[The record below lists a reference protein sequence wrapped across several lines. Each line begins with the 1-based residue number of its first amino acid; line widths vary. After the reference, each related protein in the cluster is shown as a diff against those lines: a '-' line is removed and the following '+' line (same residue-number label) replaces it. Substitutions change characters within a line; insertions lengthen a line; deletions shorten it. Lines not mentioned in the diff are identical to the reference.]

1 MARGSAAA
9 AAIPFGRREV
19 LGPHPLDEIV
29 VGGGLDDLVEL
40 RAVVGDQAHTFD
52 DDVADAPAV
61 LLARQPVVH
70 RHLVTLLG
78 DDARF
83 HRGLVAVY
91 GLAHVRDLLTLVEVD
106 LADIRRLEE
115 IAEEPDELLALGRRT
130 LLPVRSQR
138 ALGRFLEVEET
149 VRDATDLRAP

>member
-1 MARGSAAA
+1 MARDSAAA

-61 LLARQPVVH
+61 LLARQPSTGTSLPC
-70 RHLVTLLG
+70 LVTMRVFTVAWSPSTVSPTYVISSPG
-78 DDARF
+78 
-83 HRGLVAVY
+83 RG
-91 GLAHVRDLLTLVEVD
+91 R
-106 LADIRRLEE
+106 
-115 IAEEPDELLALGRRT
+115 P
-130 LLPVRSQR
+130 
-138 ALGRFLEVEET
+138 
-149 VRDATDLRAP
+149 

>member
-1 MARGSAAA
+1 MARDSAAA

-29 VGGGLDDLVEL
+29 VG
-40 RAVVGDQAHTFD
+40 
-52 DDVADAPAV
+52 APAV

-70 RHLVTLLG
+70 QHLVTLLG
-78 DDARF
+78 DDARL
-83 HRGLVAVY
+83 HRGLVAVH

-149 VRDATDLRAP
+149 VRDATDLRAPRGPIGLALDD

>member
-1 MARGSAAA
+1 MARDSAAA

-29 VGGGLDDLVEL
+29 VRGGLDDLVEL

-52 DDVADAPAV
+52 DDVVDAPAV

-78 DDARF
+78 DDARL
-83 HRGLVAVY
+83 HRPKGIAAAAAESRAIAHALRRSVVNPRRRGIDAVERQWY
-91 GLAHVRDLLTLVEVD
+91 LSR
-106 LADIRRLEE
+106 
-115 IAEEPDELLALGRRT
+115 
-130 LLPVRSQR
+130 
-138 ALGRFLEVEET
+138 
-149 VRDATDLRAP
+149 